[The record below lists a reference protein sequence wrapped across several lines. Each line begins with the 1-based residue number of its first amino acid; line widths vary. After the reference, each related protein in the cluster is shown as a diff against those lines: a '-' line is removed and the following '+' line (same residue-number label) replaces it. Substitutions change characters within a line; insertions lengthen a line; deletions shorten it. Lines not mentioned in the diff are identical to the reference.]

1 MATGGF
7 LNLNDLPKLDARL
20 DPGTLWMIY
29 LKGRRMCLGMIAEDS
44 TRNYYS
50 KSLAVS

>member
-1 MATGGF
+1 MIC
-7 LNLNDLPKLDARL
+7 LNLMLDEITL

-50 KSLAVS
+50 KPLEVS